1 MSGTHVS
8 AERNRRSPVADERP
22 EKILAALGGADNV
35 IEIEGCITR
44 LRCEL
49 EDGSLVDEP
58 ALKAAGAIGVVKAG
72 SVVQVIV
79 GPEADTIASDIEDL
93 M

>member
-1 MSGTHVS
+1 M
-8 AERNRRSPVADERP
+8 ADDRP

-35 IEIEGCITR
+35 LDIEGCITR

-49 EDGSLVDEP
+49 EDGSVVDEA
-58 ALKAAGAIGVVKAG
+58 ALKKAGAHGVVRAG
-72 SVVQVIV
+72 DVVQVIV
-79 GPEADTIASDIEDL
+79 GPEADTIASDIQDL